1 MDILVYSRAP
11 VQLSSLIFNVL
22 LTRNPLLSLSK
33 CAHQWVQ
40 HLQGKQVLPFTRPV
54 LQHYRQLSPGARTQV
69 AATGQV
75 LECVFIH
82 SILSLAVT
90 LIILYYNVFFYK
102 VNIVRQV
109 CVFRWAAP
117 YLLLADGLVLL
128 TTVRYAYTL
137 IFFALSGL
145 VQLSLTLYLHLRDLK
160 RLVFRLFGQIKNRR
174 STPTQI
180 IFIWSY
186 FFRQHSLALTDLMTF
201 NSEVVSTLLF
211 WVCLPLLSSSVY
223 CLCLLY
229 FFRLEPIVR
238 VILCFCLLLHATTF
252 AIFTF
257 LPPVSR
263 ALYTVTGQ
271 LYRAQ
276 MTLPS
281 GKGHHQ
287 LKGRLKMTAYY
298 EILCTNKKVTYTF
311 GSYAKVDRSWLWER
325 LMSISSDYVIANTS
339 KNRKWTSKLNT
350 RVLLTYSYLLL
361 ATLRYLQIVFR
372 LSFPDSFFAKNN
384 YFLYDPMND
393 LLHQL
398 GILDRNLALLFLPQL
413 PLLAYIDHLV
423 SFVRGPRC
431 YHYGHDLLVL
441 NRQDF
446 CLLNPQWKTLPHL
459 GPLDHG
465 IRVHSVAL
473 TTTLDLQVA
482 MATLLLA
489 ALCPL
494 VLGLFSLTTAWQ
506 GFSALPQKRLATVDG
521 CLMLYTLWH
530 CYKIALYQEHLVNTL
545 LSVQLAQQ
553 RLLDRRLAGLL
564 LLLVTF
570 QKAEDQQ
577 RLKTSVA
584 NGTDKDRKQILQKQ
598 QLLSA
603 FLSTAY
609 LRRHRQLV
617 DDMLTM
623 DRQLVSRTLLLGL
636 LCLFGFTIY
645 SFSLFTL
652 KRSRLKSSLVFT
664 CSLLALAIILA
675 AVRPLIAAGQ
685 LMHRPATELL
695 YRSVQ
700 CLGGRLCHH
709 GEQGEQG
716 KSHLNRSRKAGSFST
731 SSLHLKLKLSTY
743 YEVLTTGEQFAFSV
757 GPLGKVT
764 FRALFQ
770 FTFVYAAYFMFSL
783 NFISRH
789 K

>member
-1 MDILVYSRAP
+1 MF
-11 VQLSSLIFNVL
+11 SLQNVSAKNNQAETSHL
-22 LTRNPLLSLSK
+22 NGIIKSK
-33 CAHQWVQ
+33 N
-40 HLQGKQVLPFTRPV
+40 HLFHR
-54 LQHYRQLSPGARTQV
+54 
-69 AATGQV
+69 
-75 LECVFIH
+75 
-82 SILSLAVT
+82 
-90 LIILYYNVFFYK
+90 
-102 VNIVRQV
+102 
-109 CVFRWAAP
+109 
-117 YLLLADGLVLL
+117 
-128 TTVRYAYTL
+128 
-137 IFFALSGL
+137 
-145 VQLSLTLYLHLRDLK
+145 
-160 RLVFRLFGQIKNRR
+160 FGQ
-174 STPTQI
+174 
-180 IFIWSY
+180 
-186 FFRQHSLALTDLMTF
+186 
-201 NSEVVSTLLF
+201 
-211 WVCLPLLSSSVY
+211 
-223 CLCLLY
+223 
-229 FFRLEPIVR
+229 
-238 VILCFCLLLHATTF
+238 
-252 AIFTF
+252 
-257 LPPVSR
+257 
-263 ALYTVTGQ
+263 
-271 LYRAQ
+271 
-276 MTLPS
+276 
-281 GKGHHQ
+281 
-287 LKGRLKMTAYY
+287 
-298 EILCTNKKVTYTF
+298 
-311 GSYAKVDRSWLWER
+311 R

-423 SFVRGPRC
+423 SFVRGLRC
-431 YHYGHDLLVL
+431 CLYCHDLLVL

-446 CLLNPQWKTLPHL
+446 CLLNPQVDTWRGLFSLIGSSWILVECGEKQQRIKLKWKTLPHL

-465 IRVHSVAL
+465 IRVRSVAL
-473 TTTLDLQVA
+473 TTALDLLVA
-482 MATLLLA
+482 VATLLLA

-584 NGTDKDRKQILQKQ
+584 NGTDKGQKQILQKQ

-617 DDMLTM
+617 DDMLTI

-716 KSHLNRSRKAGSFST
+716 KSHLNRSRTKAGSFST

-770 FTFVYAAYFMFSL
+770 VLTTDWF
-783 NFISRH
+783 
-789 K
+789 